1 MFIYDTGKSSVTQK
15 VSVARL
21 TFATEP
27 KPEPGRAPDPNV
39 KLASDGPAKP
49 VPAGGGMYSV
59 RTQGTSGWTA
69 SVSDDWIE
77 LNATSG
83 EAGKT
88 AGIKAASGDIVALV
102 DSDNILPDPSW
113 LERMLAPFAKEFV
126 TVTPD
131 NPRSLPAED
140 LARHLECY
148 ELPVCACK
156 SVSEGVQTA
165 IEHAGPDG
173 VVCACG
179 SLYMISAICEALNQ
193 IA

>member
-1 MFIYDTGKSSVTQK
+1 
-15 VSVARL
+15 
-21 TFATEP
+21 
-27 KPEPGRAPDPNV
+27 
-39 KLASDGPAKP
+39 
-49 VPAGGGMYSV
+49 
-59 RTQGTSGWTA
+59 
-69 SVSDDWIE
+69 
-77 LNATSG
+77 
-83 EAGKT
+83 
-88 AGIKAASGDIVALV
+88 
-102 DSDNILPDPSW
+102 
-113 LERMLAPFAKEFV
+113 MLAPFAKEFV

-140 LARHLECY
+140 LAHHLERY

-165 IEHAGPDG
+165 IEHAGPEG